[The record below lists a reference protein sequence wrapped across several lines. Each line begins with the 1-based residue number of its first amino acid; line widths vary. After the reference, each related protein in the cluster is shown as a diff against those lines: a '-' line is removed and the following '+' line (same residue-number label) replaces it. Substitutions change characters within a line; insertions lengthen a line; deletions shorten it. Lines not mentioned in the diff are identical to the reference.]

1 MKAMYRK
8 YALAAAAAVSAVLTA
23 LLLSSC
29 SYQELTPKTDDRSDY
44 YQLPKGE
51 TPTAEERALVQ
62 AAKDEYDAA
71 VSRK

>member
-8 YALAAAAAVSAVLTA
+8 YKIAAAIATGVLAA

-29 SYQELTPKTDDRSDY
+29 SYQELTPKTDDRSDN

-51 TPTAEERALVQ
+51 TPTAAERALVQ
-62 AAKDEYDAA
+62 AAKDEYNAA
-71 VSRK
+71 ISKK

>member
-8 YALAAAAAVSAVLTA
+8 YASAAVAGMFAA

>member
-1 MKAMYRK
+1 MKVMYRK
-8 YALAAAAAVSAVLTA
+8 YALAAAVLAA

-51 TPTAEERALVQ
+51 TPTAEERSLVQ
-62 AAKDEYDAA
+62 AAKDEYEAA
-71 VSRK
+71 IGRK